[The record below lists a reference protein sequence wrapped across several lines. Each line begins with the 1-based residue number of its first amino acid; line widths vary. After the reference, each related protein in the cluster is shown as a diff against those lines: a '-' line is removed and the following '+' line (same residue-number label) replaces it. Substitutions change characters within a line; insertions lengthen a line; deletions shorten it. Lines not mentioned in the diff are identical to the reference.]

1 MTSVSWFGLVFLSIV
16 ALVLVVYALLILLGG
31 RTPPDPAH
39 WDMPSQ
45 TGFDRTDERYWKL
58 GLYMNPQDPGLLVPK
73 RNPISGWTFNIGHP
87 KGRFIAASFLLGL
100 ALLMILVAVMPLL
113 LVLR

>member
-1 MTSVSWFGLVFLSIV
+1 MSSVTWFVLVLLSIV
-16 ALVLVVYALLILLGG
+16 ALALVVYGLLILLGG

-39 WDMPSQ
+39 WDMLSQ
-45 TGFDRTDERYWKL
+45 TGFDRTDARYWKL

-73 RNPISGWTFNIGHP
+73 RNPNLGWTFNIGHP
-87 KGRFIAASFLLGL
+87 KGRLVAASFLLGI
-100 ALLMILVAVMPLL
+100 ALLMILTGVVPL